1 MLKKIKLQN
10 FRNHKSLEID
20 LKRTTILIGANG
32 IGKSNILE
40 AISLL
45 SFCRSFRN
53 DDKKNLVHFE
63 CDYTKITGDD
73 LEVFIQKNPNFIFR
87 AKDRGVLKKQ
97 AEFIGRLRSVVF
109 SPETI
114 SIITG
119 SPSSRRKFLDI
130 MISQKD
136 RVYLQSLID
145 YEKVRK
151 ERNSLLTRISQ
162 NVAKEGELDFW
173 NSELIAHG
181 ESIIKKRKETLDY
194 INREISK
201 IYGQISG
208 RGDQLS
214 VVYINNA
221 GDSFKD
227 ALKANHRRE
236 IAAGRTLIGPHR
248 DDLIFN
254 LNFINMANFASRGE
268 IRSAILALKICELR
282 YLSIDSE
289 MEPILLLDDVFS
301 EFDQKRR
308 EHLCE
313 LIAEY
318 QSVITTTDKEHFASE
333 LLNSAFIIE
342 LEKINGKN

>member
-10 FRNHKSLEID
+10 FRNHKSLEIE
-20 LKRTTILIGANG
+20 LKRTTILIGSNG

-53 DDKKNLVHFE
+53 DDKKNLVNFE
-63 CDYTKITGDD
+63 SDYTKITGDD
-73 LEVFIQKNPNFIFR
+73 LEVFVQKNPTFIFR
-87 AKDRGVLKKQ
+87 AKDRGVPKKQ
-97 AEFIGRLRSVVF
+97 AEFIGRLKSVVF

-136 RVYLQSLID
+136 RAYLQSLID

-151 ERNSLLTRISQ
+151 ERNSLLARISQ
-162 NVAKEGELDFW
+162 NIAKEGELEFW
-173 NSELIAHG
+173 DNELTTHG
-181 ESIIKKRKETLDY
+181 ESIIKKRKKTLEY
-194 INREISK
+194 INQEISK

-208 RGDQLS
+208 RGDELS
-214 VVYINNA
+214 VVYVYNTSA
-221 GDSFKD
+221 SFKES
-227 ALKANHRRE
+227 LKANRRRE

-248 DDLIFN
+248 DDLVFN
-254 LNFINMANFASRGE
+254 LNFTNMANFASRGE
-268 IRSAILALKICELR
+268 IRSGILALKICELK
-282 YLSIDSE
+282 YLSIDSDV
-289 MEPILLLDDVFS
+289 EPILLLDDVFS

-308 EHLCE
+308 EHLCS

-318 QSVITTTDKEHFASE
+318 QSVITTTDREHFGSE
-333 LLNSAFIIE
+333 LLNSAFVIE
-342 LEKINGKN
+342 VEKINGKN